1 MERTVTL
8 LGVSALVASCSLAL
22 FLSWEAF
29 GEPKPAKA
37 QTADL
42 YDCSDF
48 DTQEEAQAQLL
59 PGDPYG
65 LDGDNDGM
73 ACDTLPSGG
82 TTSGGTPLAAE
93 VGEI

>member
-1 MERTVTL
+1 MERTITL

-48 DTQEEAQAQLL
+48 DSKRRRKRSF
-59 PGDPYG
+59 
-65 LDGDNDGM
+65 
-73 ACDTLPSGG
+73 C
-82 TTSGGTPLAAE
+82 LAIPTA
-93 VGEI
+93 